1 MRLTLRA
8 KPRRADLA
16 KLLAAGLLLGIFA
29 HPAVGIMIPISVEEL
44 TKTSDSIVIGRVISI
59 GTILSTEIPVRYV
72 TIRVE
77 RYLKNDLGLDTLEVS
92 VQGGSINNM
101 TVWVEDQPSF
111 EMDERVLLFL
121 SKRGGVFYVNGLYQ
135 GKYRL
140 ENGQAINHDTSR
152 NTSERELL
160 LKIQSALAGAEKP
173 RFLKDFYGGLGIFEP
188 RIYVVATDGDPLR
201 LNVTAEFW
209 GFIANHTTS
218 RATDRD
224 FISLLASRGDFATGG
239 YDIQL
244 VSLQQLE
251 SNSSII
257 YMVVNF
263 TDPGEGVA
271 VTQAFTNPLI
281 LIPLG
286 RLPPG
291 EYIVR
296 MNIIKF
302 IMEYVNG
309 VLVYR
314 PVQTLLPEI
323 WETSFT
329 ITEEAGAI
337 EGTLKIQ
344 VTDHLGLNVGPA
356 EIEIQGPSVHINL
369 VTNDDGRLTIN
380 LPAGRYEIKAYYKDL
395 MRTKTVDVSPLSVQS
410 IAIQLLPTQ
419 TPQKPSRLP
428 ILIGV
433 LAFIGA
439 AVAITAVVLLAWRAS
454 LSRPQERK
462 AQPPI

>member
-1 MRLTLRA
+1 
-8 KPRRADLA
+8 
-16 KLLAAGLLLGIFA
+16 KLLAAALLLGIFA
-29 HPAVGIMIPISVEEL
+29 QPAVGIMMLISVEEL
-44 TKTSDSIVIGRVISI
+44 TRTSDSIVIGRVISI

-77 RYLKNDLGLDTLEVS
+77 RYIKNDLGLATLEVS
-92 VQGGSINNM
+92 VLGGSINNM

-111 EMDERVLLFL
+111 EVGERVLLFL

-140 ENGQAINHDTSR
+140 ENGQAINQVMSR
-152 NTSERELL
+152 NTSERDLL
-160 LKIQSALAGAEKP
+160 LKIQSALAGVEKP
-173 RFLKDFYGGLGIFEP
+173 GFLKDFYGGLGIFEP

-218 RATDRD
+218 SASERD
-224 FISLLASRGDFATGG
+224 FISLLVSRGDFATGG

-244 VSLQQLE
+244 VSLQRLE
-251 SNSSII
+251 SDPSMT

-271 VTQAFTNPLI
+271 VTEAFTNPLI

-286 RLPPG
+286 QFPPG
-291 EYIVR
+291 EYLAR
-296 MNIIKF
+296 MNINRF
-302 IMEYVNG
+302 IMEYVHG
-309 VLVYR
+309 VLVYT

-329 ITEEAGAI
+329 ITEEPEGI
-337 EGTLKIQ
+337 EGTLNIQ
-344 VTDHLGLNVGPA
+344 VTDHLGRNAGPA
-356 EIEIQGPSVHINL
+356 AIEIQGPSVPSNL
-369 VTNDDGRLTIN
+369 ITNDDGRLTIK
-380 LPAGRYEIKAYYKDL
+380 LPAGRYEVRAHYRDL
-395 MRTKTVDVSPLSVQS
+395 MGVATVEVGPLSE
-410 IAIQLLPTQ
+410 QLIIIRLVPVE
-419 TPQKPSRLP
+419 TPRSALN
-428 ILIGV
+428 LLTLVAV
-433 LAFIGA
+433 LSVVGA
-439 AVAITAVVLLAWRAS
+439 AAAIIVVILLARHAS
-454 LSRPQERK
+454 LSRPHERE

>member
-1 MRLTLRA
+1 
-8 KPRRADLA
+8 
-16 KLLAAGLLLGIFA
+16 
-29 HPAVGIMIPISVEEL
+29 
-44 TKTSDSIVIGRVISI
+44 VIGRVISI

-77 RYLKNDLGLDTLEVS
+77 RYIKNDLGLATLEVS
-92 VQGGSINNM
+92 VLGGSINNM

-111 EMDERVLLFL
+111 EVGERVLLFL

-140 ENGQAINHDTSR
+140 KNGQATNHDTSR
-152 NTSERELL
+152 NTSERDLI
-160 LKIQSALAGAEKP
+160 LKIQSALAGAKKP
-173 RFLKDFYGGLGIFEP
+173 RSLKDFYGGLGIFEP

-209 GFIANHTTS
+209 GFIANHSTS

-224 FISLLASRGDFATGG
+224 FISLLVSRGDFATGG

-244 VSLQQLE
+244 VSLE
-251 SNSSII
+251 RVEAHPSMI
-257 YMVVNF
+257 YMIVNF

-286 RLPPG
+286 QLPPG
-291 EYIVR
+291 EYVAR
-296 MNIIKF
+296 MNINRF

-309 VLVYR
+309 VLVYT

-329 ITEEAGAI
+329 IKEEAGAI
-337 EGTLKIQ
+337 EGILKIQ
-344 VTDHLGLNVGPA
+344 VTDHLGLYVGPA
-356 EIEIQGPSVHINL
+356 EIEIQGPSFHSNL
-369 VTNDDGRLTIN
+369 VTNDDGRLTVK
-380 LPAGRYEIKAYYKDL
+380 LPAGRYEIKAHYRDL
-395 MRTKTVDVSPLSVQS
+395 TRTTTVDVSPLSEQS

-433 LAFIGA
+433 LAVIGA

-454 LSRPQERK
+454 LSRPHEREAK
-462 AQPPI
+462 PPI